1 MKKNKKI
8 IRVAALSMCL
18 SISSMGVAFADTTEN
33 QTFNISS
40 TINED
45 LLQKQKDVD
54 QYLFVDHAKEIEELG
69 FMVTYT
75 GQVDDY
81 VEVGIAP
88 YNETNANYIYEIFG
102 NENVKVVKGE
112 QATLAATSQLA
123 PDGIMTTT
131 QAEQQIVDEKITE
144 KQVEIDK
151 YLFGDYKDDIAK
163 KGFTVSTTTV
173 TPDGFVQI
181 GITPFSQENADYLYE
196 LFGKDMVKVVEEAQ
210 ATTLDDS
217 KAAETAKVVSV
228 ADDAKEE
235 KTNNT
240 TSIIIGIVAAA
251 VLSFIAIFTQKKKPA
266 RR

>member
-8 IRVAALSMCL
+8 IKVAALSMCL
-18 SISSMGVAFADTTEN
+18 SISSIGVAFADT
-33 QTFNISS
+33 
-40 TINED
+40 
-45 LLQKQKDVD
+45 
-54 QYLFVDHAKEIEELG
+54 
-69 FMVTYT
+69 
-75 GQVDDY
+75 
-81 VEVGIAP
+81 
-88 YNETNANYIYEIFG
+88 
-102 NENVKVVKGE
+102 
-112 QATLAATSQLA
+112 ATTQLA
-123 PDGIMTTT
+123 PDELMTT
-131 QAEQQIVDEKITE
+131 QAEQPIADEKIIE

-151 YLFGDYKDDIAK
+151 YLFGDYKEDIAK

-181 GITPFSQENADYLYE
+181 GITPFNQENADYLYG

-217 KAAETAKVVSV
+217 KIAETSGVVSV

-240 TSIIIGIVAAA
+240 TNIIIGIVAAA

>member
-1 MKKNKKI
+1 MRKNKKI

-18 SISSMGVAFADTTEN
+18 SISSMGVAFADTTEK

-112 QATLAATSQLA
+112 QATLAVTSQLA
-123 PDGIMTTT
+123 PDELMTT
-131 QAEQQIVDEKITE
+131 QAEQQIANEKITE

-151 YLFGDYKDDIAK
+151 YLFGDYKDDISK

-217 KAAETAKVVSV
+217 KAAETAEVVSV

-235 KTNNT
+235 KTNKT
-240 TSIIIGIVAAA
+240 TSIIIGIVAAV